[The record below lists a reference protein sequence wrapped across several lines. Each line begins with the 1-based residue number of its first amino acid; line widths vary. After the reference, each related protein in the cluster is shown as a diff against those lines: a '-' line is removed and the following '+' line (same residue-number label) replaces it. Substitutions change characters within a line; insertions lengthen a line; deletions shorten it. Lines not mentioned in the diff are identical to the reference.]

1 MTAFERV
8 ADHSVTVR
16 APAKV
21 NLVLIVGRP
30 RDDGYHPLNT
40 VYQAISLY
48 DDVQVSEAD
57 EWSVEVTALGS
68 VDCSGVP
75 RDESNIVIRAGHL
88 LAAHHGLDR
97 AARIEIDKGIPVAG
111 GLAGGSADGAAAL
124 IALDRLWDAQTSD
137 EDLLSL
143 AARLGSDVPFALL
156 GGTAHGTGHG
166 EIVEPVPDKGT
177 YWWVVVPSDE
187 GLSTPAVYRE
197 YDRMRPDVPA
207 QWHTKDPSD
216 LLDAARSGDAD
227 RVAAG
232 MRNDLEE
239 PAISLRPEL
248 RERLDLVKQH
258 RHNTVMLTGSGP
270 TIVGIAKTQQAAQET
285 RAALL
290 EAGLPV
296 VHVATGPVA
305 GAHVVRIGELG

>member
-1 MTAFERV
+1 VTAVARGAERAV
-8 ADHSVTVR
+8 MVR

-48 DDVQVSEAD
+48 DDVRVTEAE
-57 EWSVEVTALGS
+57 EWSVEVTALGP
-68 VDCSGVP
+68 VDCSVVP
-75 RDESNIVIRAGHL
+75 LDESNIVIRAGRL
-88 LAAHHGLDR
+88 LTAHHHVDT
-97 AARIEIDKGIPVAG
+97 AARIEIGKGIPVAG

-124 IALDRLWDAQTSD
+124 VALDRLWDLQTSD
-137 EDLLSL
+137 EDLLRL
-143 AARLGSDVPFALL
+143 AGELGSDVPFALL

-166 EIVEPVPDKGT
+166 EIVEPVRDRGT

-187 GLSTPAVYRE
+187 GLSTPEVYRE
-197 YDRMRPDVPA
+197 YDRLRPDLPRG
-207 QWHTKDPSD
+207 WHVTDPTD
-216 LLDAARSGDAD
+216 VLEAARSGNAN
-227 RVAAG
+227 RLAAG

-239 PAISLRPEL
+239 AALSLRPEL
-248 RERLDLVKQH
+248 RERLDLVHEH
-258 RHNTVMLTGSGP
+258 RHNTVMLSGSGP
-270 TIVGIAKTQQAAQET
+270 TIVGIAKTQAAAQET

-305 GAHVVRIGELG
+305 GAHVVRMGELR

>member
-1 MTAFERV
+1 MTALERV
-8 ADHSVTVR
+8 ADRAVTVR

-48 DDVQVSEAD
+48 DDVRVTEAE

-68 VDCSGVP
+68 VDCSDVP
-75 RDESNIVIRAGHL
+75 LDESNIVIRAGRL
-88 LAAHHGLDR
+88 LTAHHGLDL
-97 AARIEIDKGIPVAG
+97 AARVEIAKGIPVAG

-124 IALDRLWDAQTSD
+124 VALDRLWDLQTTD
-137 EDLLSL
+137 EDLLRL
-143 AARLGSDVPFALL
+143 AGELGSDVPFALL

-166 EIVEPVPDKGT
+166 EIVQPVPDRGT

-197 YDRMRPDVPA
+197 YDRLHPDVPRG
-207 QWHTKDPSD
+207 WHVVDPTGV
-216 LLDAARSGDAD
+216 LEAARAGDAD
-227 RVAAG
+227 RLAAG
-232 MRNDLEE
+232 MRNDLQE
-239 PAISLRPEL
+239 AALSLRPEL
-248 RERLDLVKQH
+248 RERLDLVQEH
-258 RHNTVMLTGSGP
+258 RHNTVLISGSGP
-270 TIVGIAKTQQAAQET
+270 TIVGIAKTQAAAQET
-285 RAALL
+285 RGALL

-296 VHVATGPVA
+296 VLVATGPVA
-305 GAHVVRIGELG
+305 GTHVVELG

>member
-1 MTAFERV
+1 M
-8 ADHSVTVR
+8 SITVR

-21 NLVLIVGRP
+21 NLVLVVGRP

-48 DDVQVSEAD
+48 DDVRVTEAD
-57 EWSVEVTALGS
+57 EWSVEVTALGP

-75 RDESNIVIRAGHL
+75 LDETNIVIRAGHL
-88 LAAHHGLDR
+88 LAEHHGLDR
-97 AARIEIDKGIPVAG
+97 AALIEIDKGIPVAG

-137 EDLLSL
+137 EDLLAL

-177 YWWVVVPSDE
+177 YWWVVVPDDE

-197 YDRMRPDVPA
+197 YDRMRPDVA
-207 QWHTKDPSD
+207 ARWHLKDPTD
-216 LLDAARSGDAD
+216 VLEAARTGDAD
-227 RVAAG
+227 RLAAG
-232 MRNDLEE
+232 MRNDLQE
-239 PAISLRPEL
+239 PALSLRPEL
-248 RERLDLVKQH
+248 RERLDLVHHH

-270 TIVGIAKTQQAAQET
+270 TIVGIAKSQQAAQET

-305 GAHVVRIGELG
+305 GAHVVRI